1 MTNEITNENVYYV
14 YTYTDPRNDEIFYV
28 GKGKNY
34 RDTEHLR
41 VVKNNLILKSD
52 NKRKSN
58 RIREILS
65 CNLIPIIVRIKS
77 NLSNEESHSLEEEL
91 IDKYKTIEDGGCL
104 LNYFR
109 SYKLTD
115 PDKNQISESLKKYYS
130 TNDGTRL
137 GKITSEETKLK
148 QSLARKIF
156 FANGGVIHN
165 KKIWVTPHGEF
176 HSRDSAA
183 SFTGL
188 TIKQLNKRCESQCD
202 LIITKQSAV
211 QIKDFNALSFVGKT
225 WRELGWFQKTI

>member
-1 MTNEITNENVYYV
+1 VTNETTNENVYYV

-41 VVKNNLILKSD
+41 AVKNAWRCRRENVSKWTRIKNILNEGFEPIINRVKSD
-52 NKRKSN
+52 LL
-58 RIREILS
+58 EHDAFIL
-65 CNLIPIIVRIKS
+65 
-77 NLSNEESHSLEEEL
+77 ESEL
-91 IDKYKTIEDGGCL
+91 ISNYKRIQEGGTL
-104 LNYFR
+104 LNIFNGSILDDIAR
-109 SYKLTD
+109 SSV
-115 PDKNQISESLKKYYS
+115 SESLKKYYS